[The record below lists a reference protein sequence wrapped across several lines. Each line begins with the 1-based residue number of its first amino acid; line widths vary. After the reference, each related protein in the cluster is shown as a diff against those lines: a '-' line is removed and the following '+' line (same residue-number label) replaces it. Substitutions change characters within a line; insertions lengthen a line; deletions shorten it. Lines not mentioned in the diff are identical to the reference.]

1 MNTYILLIVSML
13 CALFG
18 SVIKKH
24 STSRFSE
31 KEVMRFIFNA
41 IVSLSCVMSFLIVS
55 AAPEISG
62 FTLALGILFGTVTF
76 VQLVFSLLAYESG
89 PFSYTA
95 VIISLSTVIPALSG
109 YFIWNEKIAPVQIVG
124 MLLMLLCFILS
135 VDFSNKEKK
144 TSKIWFLYVFLA
156 FISTGLIGVM
166 QKWHQSSDYKNE
178 LDGFLIIAFLFSFIY
193 SVSGALIV
201 YLLKKK
207 KNTLNSL
214 RQNLSPSFTALI
226 ILCGI
231 CAAANNKMNLYLSG
245 VIDSAV
251 FFPVVNGGGMI
262 LSAIASLI
270 IFKEKFTLQK
280 WLGIAVGIISVI
292 LICKPF

>member
-18 SVIKKH
+18 NVIKKH

-41 IVSLSCVMSFLIVS
+41 IVSLSCVISFFIIS
-55 AAPEISG
+55 AVPEISG
-62 FTLALGILFGTVTF
+62 FTLGLGILFGTVTF
-76 VQLVFSLLAYESG
+76 VQLVFSLLSYESG

-124 MLLMLLCFILS
+124 MLLMILCFLLS
-135 VDFSNKEKK
+135 IDFSKKEKK
-144 TSKIWFLYVFLA
+144 ASKIWFLYVFLA
-156 FISTGLIGVM
+156 FISTGFIGVM
-166 QKWHQSSDYKNE
+166 QKWHQNSDYKNE
-178 LDGFLIIAFLFSFIY
+178 LDGFLTVAFLFSFIY
-193 SVSGALIV
+193 SISGAFAV

-207 KNTLNSL
+207 KDTLKSI
-214 RQNLSPSFTALI
+214 RQNLSPAFIALI

-262 LSAIASLI
+262 LSAIASLL

-280 WLGIAVGIISVI
+280 WLGIAIGIISVI
-292 LICKPF
+292 LICNPF